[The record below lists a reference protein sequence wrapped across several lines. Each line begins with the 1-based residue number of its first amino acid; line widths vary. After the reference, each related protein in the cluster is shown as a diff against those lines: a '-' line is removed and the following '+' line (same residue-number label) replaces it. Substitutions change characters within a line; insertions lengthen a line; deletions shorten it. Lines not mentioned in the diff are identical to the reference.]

1 MTIKVYTLPSNNS
14 SRKVIRHFEENKLD
28 YKEYR
33 MDKTPMTWDQYLEIL
48 VGTENGIDD
57 IISVNSKAYKD
68 LLSKGVDFYSLTL
81 SRFYEIMLTY
91 PTIIK
96 APIMYD
102 KNTTLIGYNEEEMRI
117 WQPRKLRRSSFL
129 SILKEVRKKEDA
141 NGMYKASHTKYD

>member
-33 MDKTPMTWDQYLEIL
+33 MDKTPLTWDQYLEIL

-57 IISVNSKAYKD
+57 IISVNSKAYKE
-68 LLSKGVDFYSLTL
+68 LVSKGMDFDSLTL
-81 SRFYEIMLTY
+81 SQFYEVVLAY
-91 PTIIK
+91 PTIMK

-117 WQPRKLRRSSFL
+117 WQTRKSRRSTFL
-129 SILKEVRKKEDA
+129 SILKDIREKEDA
-141 NGMYKASHTKYD
+141 NGVYVASHTKYD